1 MQVDYINVTKDAATL
16 ERMLALSK
24 GARTV
29 PVIDEGGA
37 ISIGWMGK
45 G

>member
-1 MQVDYINVTKDAATL
+1 VQVDYINVTKDPAMLA
-16 ERMLALSK
+16 RMLALSK
-24 GARTV
+24 GVRTV
-29 PVIDEGGA
+29 PVIEEGGA